1 MINRNRNK
9 EDKDNEIDKI
19 ATLSSFSMR
28 RADTTY
34 WSKSEKGILNEAI
47 IISKELL
54 DLERMDLTQVK
65 ENNNI
70 KFGCYI
76 YQDGLTY
83 KDIVHIA
90 LECERLGYDSIW
102 LKDNYIPWIQDYL
115 VSHLNNNA
123 NIRKLTKNK
132 WGNKKKLLQT
142 FTWTNQSLV

>member
-1 MINRNRNK
+1 
-9 EDKDNEIDKI
+9 
-19 ATLSSFSMR
+19 
-28 RADTTY
+28 
-34 WSKSEKGILNEAI
+34 
-47 IISKELL
+47 
-54 DLERMDLTQVK
+54 MDLTQVK

-132 WGNKKKLLQT
+132 YTEHQKQIQLCSCNNFKNKMKAVGQCLNAGLY
-142 FTWTNQSLV
+142 SLRLYP

>member
-1 MINRNRNK
+1 
-9 EDKDNEIDKI
+9 
-19 ATLSSFSMR
+19 
-28 RADTTY
+28 
-34 WSKSEKGILNEAI
+34 
-47 IISKELL
+47 
-54 DLERMDLTQVK
+54 MDLTQVK

-132 WGNKKKLLQT
+132 YTEHQKQIQLLQLQQLQEQ
-142 FTWTNQSLV
+142 NKSNVQCLNAGLYPSLVPLTRRIKLGAILVNLFRNLAIVEKWLLL